1 MQRSGQAE
9 RALDTGAHV
18 VNARPISR
26 FAVALPLLGAACAL
40 VPSLAMWG
48 FTVDDALVAVRYAH
62 DVAVGAGYRFDPHG
76 ASTDGVTPLPWTF
89 LLVPFARTDD
99 ALRTLFF
106 AKLLG
111 VVAWAVASTHLG
123 AHLARLRP
131 TAAWM
136 PAPTLALMALAFPI
150 GAWAASGMETGLAT
164 ALATLAATKT
174 HRPRYAALLAGLA
187 ASLRPE
193 MVVWAVAL
201 ASLAALGNASR
212 EEAAADRGAIARAM
226 AMAGAIAAGPFL
238 LCASIRLAVFGR
250 AAPLA
255 LLAKP
260 SDLAHGALY
269 AAAATLVLLLPLVAF
284 APVAIARSGG
294 AARSIAIAFVAHVLA
309 VIVAGGDWMPYARLV
324 VPVVPSLVI
333 VIVLSAARA
342 SRGLVVARAAVAFAL
357 GIYLVV
363 RAAPAGRLVHADRR
377 TLVEVARPVLA
388 SSKVVAAL
396 DIGWVSAATNAR
408 IVDLAGLTDPSI
420 ASLPG
425 GHTSKRVDVAML
437 LDRDVDT
444 FLAYEDSTG
453 ALRVA
458 EVRIVRSTLFEERF
472 ERTTTLPLGSVGA
485 RYVVYRRR

>member
-1 MQRSGQAE
+1 
-9 RALDTGAHV
+9 
-18 VNARPISR
+18 
-26 FAVALPLLGAACAL
+26 
-40 VPSLAMWG
+40 MWG

-62 DVAVGAGYRFDPHG
+62 DVAIGAGYRFDPHG
-76 ASTDGVTPLPWTF
+76 PSTDGVTPLPWTF

-111 VVAWAVASTHLG
+111 VASWAVAATHLG
-123 AHLARLRP
+123 GYLARLRP
-131 TAAWM
+131 QLAWI
-136 PAPTLALMALAFPI
+136 PVLALALMALAFPI
-150 GAWAASGMETGLAT
+150 GAWSASGMETGLAT
-164 ALATLAATKT
+164 ALATIAATKT

-201 ASLAALGNASR
+201 ASLSTLGNATR
-212 EEAAADRGAIARAM
+212 EESAEDRGAIARAM
-226 AMAGAIAAGPFL
+226 AVAAAIAAGPFL
-238 LCASIRLAVFGR
+238 LCASVRLVVFGR

-260 SDLAHGALY
+260 SDLAHGAVY
-269 AAAATLVLLLPLVAF
+269 AAAATIVLLLPLLAF
-284 APVAIARSGG
+284 APVAIVRSGG
-294 AARSIAIAFVAHVLA
+294 PARAIALAVVAHILA
-309 VIVAGGDWMPYARLV
+309 VTTAGGDWMPYARLV

-333 VIVLSAARA
+333 VLVLSAARA
-342 SRGLVVARAAVAFAL
+342 SRGLVVARSAVAFAL
-357 GIYLVV
+357 GIYLAV

-377 TLVEVARPVLA
+377 ALVEIARPVLA
-388 SSKVVAAL
+388 SSKVVATL
-396 DIGWVSAATNAR
+396 DIGWVSAATSAR

-425 GHTSKRVDVAML
+425 GHTSKRVDVSML

-444 FLAYEDSTG
+444 FLAYEDSNG

-458 EVRIVRSTLFEERF
+458 EVRIVRSALFEERF
-472 ERTTTLPLGSVGA
+472 ERTTTLPLGSAGA